1 MVHQNVGRR
10 GVQAPIRHECVEDGP
25 ADRAVL
31 SCGAGSRPKFFEA
44 AARFG
49 WATRHAVGECHRIH
63 GAGAGAADGLDA
75 NSLVLEELVEN
86 TPGESA
92 VGAAALQGEFDRLF
106 RLTFHPTS
114 PDPGSAARPNRDE
127 TAPAVLS
134 NVRGSPQPTPGAEDR
149 CSLVRRRVVANH
161 RFFPA
166 GRENTVKSAIAR
178 SIGGETD
185 PASLCYIAKPSG
197 KFPRRPNREL
207 NRPNREL
214 IPPNREPSENH
225 IGCAR

>member
-114 PDPGSAARPNRDE
+114 PDPGSAARPNPDE

-134 NVRGSPQPTPGAEDR
+134 NVRGFAAADA
-149 CSLVRRRVVANH
+149 RRR
-161 RFFPA
+161 
-166 GRENTVKSAIAR
+166 R
-178 SIGGETD
+178 SLQLS
-185 PASLCYIAKPSG
+185 PLACRCKPSVFPCGTG
-197 KFPRRPNREL
+197 KYCEERDCALDRR
-207 NRPNREL
+207 
-214 IPPNREPSENH
+214 
-225 IGCAR
+225 